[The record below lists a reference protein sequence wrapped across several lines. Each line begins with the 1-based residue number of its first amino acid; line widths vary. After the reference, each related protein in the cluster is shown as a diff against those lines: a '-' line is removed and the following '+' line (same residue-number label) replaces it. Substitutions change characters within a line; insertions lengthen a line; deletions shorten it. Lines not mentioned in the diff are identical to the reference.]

1 MWAGVWL
8 PVCCCVTP
16 GISLSLSFPIWT
28 LRVMTLISKPLA
40 SLETQC
46 VPAGKTVGAPCQA
59 PSRQVMSVVQ
69 SLDGS

>member
-1 MWAGVWL
+1 MGWSLAA
-8 PVCCCVTP
+8 CVLLCDP
-16 GISLSLSFPIWT
+16 AMSLSLSFPIWT
-28 LRVMTLISKPLA
+28 LRVMTLISMLLA
-40 SLETQC
+40 LLETQY

>member
-1 MWAGVWL
+1 MGWSLAA
-8 PVCCCVTP
+8 CVLLCDS
-16 GISLSLSFPIWT
+16 GMSLSLSFPIWT
-28 LRVMTLISKPLA
+28 LTVMMLISMLLA
-40 SLETQC
+40 LLETQC